1 MISKEYIHEWYV
13 YKRKT
18 YLLQLQFDHTCGNQ
32 FKCDKWI
39 DMYNVIL
46 SICMNKFNYKIIAYE
61 AIKQLKKLSCN
72 II

>member
-32 FKCDKWI
+32 FKCDK
-39 DMYNVIL
+39 
-46 SICMNKFNYKIIAYE
+46 
-61 AIKQLKKLSCN
+61 
-72 II
+72 